1 MIPTNQPT
9 YTPTSLIEYVINPS
23 YPFLNG
29 LVVRYT
35 TNLISIITNTIVLY
49 STSHTHISD
58 THISHTHISHTHISD
73 THISHTHISYTRFV
87 SLPPQIVSNY
97 LPNLICGDFNPII
110 GPMLC
115 NRQRHVHQSLWCC
128 LVSQSSSTMRTPK
141 KHRPQLP

>member
-49 STSHTHISD
+49 ST
-58 THISHTHISHTHISD
+58 SHTHISD